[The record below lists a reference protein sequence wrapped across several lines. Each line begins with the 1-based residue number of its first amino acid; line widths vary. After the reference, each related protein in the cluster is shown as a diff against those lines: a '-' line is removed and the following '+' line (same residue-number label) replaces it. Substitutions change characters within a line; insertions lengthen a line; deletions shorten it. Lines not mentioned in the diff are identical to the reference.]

1 MDPVAG
7 AEPKEEE
14 PKAGVLV
21 PPKRDEE
28 LNEGAAAEEGAP
40 KMEGVVVVAPKEVEE
55 PNGEEE
61 AEPKS
66 GVLVDPNPVEPKLG
80 VLVLGPNGFDGV
92 DDEKG
97 LEAAVCPNV
106 PVAPNGLCCV
116 GVVCPNP
123 PTGFGFGPPV
133 TYFTGKS
140 TYDQQPNHY
149 NII

>member
-1 MDPVAG
+1 M
-7 AEPKEEE
+7 
-14 PKAGVLV
+14 

-133 TYFTGKS
+133 TYFTCKS